1 MSAVAKPL
9 TKLAIST
16 LGGKSSGS
24 AAPSVTAPPAT
35 APASAPA
42 TAPASAPAATP
53 GAESATRT
61 RVTRNST
68 MLSRRPQDE
77 ETRANVR
84 VGTAKLLGG

>member
-1 MSAVAKPL
+1 MGAVVSPLVKL
-9 TKLAIST
+9 TKDT

-42 TAPASAPAATP
+42 SAPAATP
-53 GAESATRT
+53 SAESATRT

-68 MLSRRPQDE
+68 MLSRRFQDE

>member
-1 MSAVAKPL
+1 MGAVVSPVFKAMEKA
-9 TKLAIST
+9 T
-16 LGGKSSGS
+16 GGGRSGS

-35 APASAPA
+35 APAA

-68 MLSRRPQDE
+68 MLSRRPRDE

>member
-1 MSAVAKPL
+1 MSAVARPL
-9 TKLAIST
+9 VKLTTDT

-35 APASAPA
+35 APAA

>member
-1 MSAVAKPL
+1 MSAVARPL
-9 TKLAIST
+9 VKLTTDT

-24 AAPSVTAPPAT
+24 AAPSVTAP
-35 APASAPA
+35 PA